1 MLIAL
6 HHHLKFFVNFVV
18 FSLGPRRQSVIGGV
32 DILTGTVGTTT
43 AVLVLFLVQCLYNV
57 VVSSRLMRLVIF
69 GVFEQHFVHVCG
81 GVLEQLVG
89 AAEDDQ
95 SDLAVAQHRQ
105 LVGFLHQTELALG
118 ECHLS
123 VSFVGD
129 ARNLNF
135 FPSHV
140 AVVAAVAVDGGGA
153 ADAKLSSAAA
163 RASADPS
170 SPSFGHFQNVMSL
183 VQSEILLVLIFLF
196 FVCLFSFILFPSYS
210 TR

>member
-1 MLIAL
+1 ME
-6 HHHLKFFVNFVV
+6 KTQKKNW
-18 FSLGPRRQSVIGGV
+18 QN
-32 DILTGTVGTTT
+32 
-43 AVLVLFLVQCLYNV
+43 QKENV
-57 VVSSRLMRLVIF
+57 R
-69 GVFEQHFVHVCG
+69 
-81 GVLEQLVG
+81 
-89 AAEDDQ
+89 AY
-95 SDLAVAQHRQ
+95 
-105 LVGFLHQTELALG
+105 
-118 ECHLS
+118 LS

-183 VQSEILLVLIFLF
+183 VQSEILLVLIFCF
-196 FVCLFSFILFPSYS
+196 FVCFLLSSSPRTPPDDFTTIDQRCPS
-210 TR
+210 TFVH

>member
-1 MLIAL
+1 MCTIETRRHACVLI
-6 HHHLKFFVNFVV
+6 V
-18 FSLGPRRQSVIGGV
+18 FLFSNLD
-32 DILTGTVGTTT
+32 DILIGQRFV
-43 AVLVLFLVQCLYNV
+43 
-57 VVSSRLMRLVIF
+57 RLV
-69 GVFEQHFVHVCG
+69 VL
-81 GVLEQLVG
+81 GVLEQHLVHVSRRVLVEPVG
-89 AAEDDQ
+89 TAEDDQ
-95 SDLAVAQHRQ
+95 RNLAVAQHRQ

-183 VQSEILLVLIFLF
+183 VQSEILLVLIFCF
-196 FVCLFSFILFPSYS
+196 FCLFSFILFPSYS

>member
-1 MLIAL
+1 
-6 HHHLKFFVNFVV
+6 
-18 FSLGPRRQSVIGGV
+18 
-32 DILTGTVGTTT
+32 
-43 AVLVLFLVQCLYNV
+43 
-57 VVSSRLMRLVIF
+57 MR
-69 GVFEQHFVHVCG
+69 
-81 GVLEQLVG
+81 
-89 AAEDDQ
+89 AY
-95 SDLAVAQHRQ
+95 
-105 LVGFLHQTELALG
+105 
-118 ECHLS
+118 LS